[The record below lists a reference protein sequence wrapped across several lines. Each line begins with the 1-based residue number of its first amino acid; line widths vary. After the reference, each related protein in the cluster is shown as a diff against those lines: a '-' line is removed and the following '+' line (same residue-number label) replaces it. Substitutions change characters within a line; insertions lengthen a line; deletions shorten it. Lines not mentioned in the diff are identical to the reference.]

1 MSMKQVKVEKVT
13 LNIGT
18 GGPGDVLDKAQKL
31 LDKLTNHKS
40 VTTKSKRRIP
50 TWNIRPGLEIG
61 CKVTLRG
68 NDAEE
73 FFKRALVA
81 VDNKLKSY
89 IFDTQGNFSFGIKEH
104 IHLPGVRYDPDLG
117 IFGMDVCVTLER
129 KGFRVLRKRNPS
141 KISESHRIKPE
152 EAIEWIKNK
161 FNVNIIE

>member
-68 NDAEE
+68 KEAEE
-73 FFKRALVA
+73 LITRLLAAKANRLKPSNF
-81 VDNKLKSY
+81 DN
-89 IFDTQGNFSFGIKEH
+89 TGNVSFGISKS
-104 IHLPGVRYDPDLG
+104 
-117 IFGMDVCVTLER
+117 T
-129 KGFRVLRKRNPS
+129 PS
-141 KISESHRIKPE
+141 KGKTAICSCSCISLRGTIP
-152 EAIEWIKNK
+152 
-161 FNVNIIE
+161 FGV